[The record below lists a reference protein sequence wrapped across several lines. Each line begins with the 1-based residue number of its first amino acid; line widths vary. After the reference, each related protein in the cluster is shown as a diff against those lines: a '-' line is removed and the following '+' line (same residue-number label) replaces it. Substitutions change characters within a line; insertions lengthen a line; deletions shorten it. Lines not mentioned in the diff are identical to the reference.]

1 MARILAI
8 ANIKGGV
15 GKTTTTANLAAALV
29 ERGRRVLVVD
39 LDPQSSLTL
48 ALGVRPTELTRTVRD
63 ALEAN
68 AFPAQSLVVE
78 TQEGISLL
86 PANYVLRG
94 IEPELEDGYVRLYA
108 LRDALGPLAPAYD
121 YCLLDCPAN
130 AGILTNNALAAADQ
144 IIIPLPAD
152 FLALETIPWLLT
164 LVKESRQ
171 LANPRLEVAG
181 FLLTMYD
188 PRTRHTRE
196 VVEAA
201 HKRFGL
207 DVPFFSAVVRTNTR
221 LREAPARGQT
231 IFRYAP
237 DSPAV
242 ETYRLLAAEVEEGIC
257 EPETDAYALVRR
269 GNAALAWDDKTSA
282 YADFCQAIE
291 IEPLLAEAW
300 LGRAETA
307 PRWTEQM
314 WCYAKTLHLQSW
326 RTITQNAADAL
337 LDEKLPALTADDIPE
352 TIALG
357 YQLESLPAN
366 AYAEKVYRG
375 VVAANPDF
383 SKAWLGLAR
392 TTRDPKEA
400 VACCERVLAANPGD
414 AAAVEGLEQAR
425 ARVRARAAELVEM
438 GLADAKAGDR
448 VGSRALFSTAL
459 NLDPENDRAWL
470 GLARSMEDPDLKRE
484 YAAEAVSLNPENE
497 EARELQRWLWVPE
510 KESVPVP
517 WGSLA
522 SIVLGLIVFAVLA
535 WLIYQRY
542 GPQ

>member
-68 AFPAQSLVVE
+68 ALPAQSLVVE

-86 PANYVLRG
+86 PANHVLRG

-108 LRDALGPLAPAYD
+108 LRDALEPLASAYD

-130 AGILTNNALAAADQ
+130 AGIMTNNALAAADQ

-171 LANPRLEVAG
+171 LTNPRLEVAG

-196 VVEAA
+196 VVDAA
-201 HKRFGL
+201 HKKFGTE
-207 DVPFFSAVVRTNTR
+207 VPFFSAVVRTNTR

-242 ETYRLLAAEVEEGIC
+242 ETYRLLAAEVEEGIR
-257 EPETDAYALVRR
+257 ESDTDAYALVRQ
-269 GNAALAWDDKTSA
+269 GNAAMAADDTTSA
-282 YADFCQAIE
+282 FVDFCRAIE
-291 IEPLLAEAW
+291 IEPSLAEAW

-326 RTITQNAADAL
+326 RTKTKNAADAL
-337 LDEKLPALTADDIPE
+337 LDEKLQSLTLNEMPE
-352 TIALG
+352 VLALG
-357 YQLESLPAN
+357 YQLESIPAN
-366 AYAEKVYRG
+366 ADAEKVFRR
-375 VVAANPDF
+375 VVEINPD
-383 SKAWLGLAR
+383 SGEAWLGLAR
-392 TTRDPKEA
+392 TTRDPKEG
-400 VACCERVLAANPGD
+400 VACCERVLAANPSD
-414 AAAVEGLEQAR
+414 AAAMEGMEQAR

-438 GLADAKAGDR
+438 ALADAKAGDR
-448 VGSRALFSTAL
+448 VGSRAHFSTAL

-470 GLARSMEDPDLKRE
+470 GLARSVENTDLKRE
-484 YAAEAVSLNPENE
+484 YVAEAVRLNPENE

-522 SIVLGLIVFAVLA
+522 SIVLALIVIVVLA

-542 GPQ
+542 APH